1 MDADD
6 PDLQVR
12 PDDYR
17 AASADVVLSA
27 RLHSSLAVCLYDE
40 TESEG
45 ALLHLRLAAPG
56 GVGTKFRLLRIEG
69 ALPQRELPLGR

>member
-17 AASADVVLSA
+17 ATSADVVLSA
-27 RLHSSLAVCLYDE
+27 RLHSSLAVCLYDC
-40 TESEG
+40 
-45 ALLHLRLAAPG
+45 LLYTSDAAD
-56 GVGTKFRLLRIEG
+56 E
-69 ALPQRELPLGR
+69 